1 MNMKYLFGS
10 IFALYSSNLFATA
23 NDWQLSFQNP
33 ATDLMQE
40 VIDLHDLILIM
51 MTVITL
57 FVLFLLFYVSFRFS
71 AKRNPTP
78 STTTHNTILEV
89 LWTALPV
96 VILVVM
102 AVPSFKLL
110 YKQEKSD
117 SYDMTVKVIGHQW
130 YWEYEYPD
138 HGDFYF
144 ESYMIQDEDLQ
155 EGDLRLLTVD
165 NPLIIPANKNV
176 QILITAGDVLH
187 SWAVPSMGI
196 KTDAVPGRLNETWVN
211 VKEPGTYRGQCSEI
225 CGTGHGFMPVVVK
238 VLPENEF
245 MAWVNEAK
253 NNYAINEDIQ
263 PITSS
268 ENEELVL
275 SKNEVIK
282 LEFEEN
288 KL

>member
-1 MNMKYLFGS
+1 MTDMKSFFTV
-10 IFALYSSNLFATA
+10 IFFFFTSNLYAVA
-23 NDWQLSFQNP
+23 EDWQLSFQNP
-33 ATDLMQE
+33 ATDLMQK
-40 VIDLHDLILIM
+40 VVSLHDMILIV
-51 MTVITL
+51 MTVVTL

-78 STTTHNTILEV
+78 STTTHNTVIEV
-89 LWTALPV
+89 LWTAIPI
-96 VILVVM
+96 VILVVI
-102 AVPSFKLL
+102 AIPSFKLL
-110 YKQEKSD
+110 YEQEKSD

-144 ESYMIQDEDLQ
+144 ESYMVQDEDLQ

-165 NPLIIPANKNV
+165 NPLVIPANKNV
-176 QILITAGDVLH
+176 QILISAGDVLH

-225 CGTGHGFMPVVVK
+225 CGSGHGFMPVVVK

-245 MAWVNEAK
+245 MAWANEAK
-253 NNYAINEDIQ
+253 NNYAINEDIKMDE
-263 PITSS
+263 ISDDEIIVS
-268 ENEELVL
+268 ENKIL
-275 SKNEVIK
+275 K
-282 LEFEEN
+282 LEEN

>member
-1 MNMKYLFGS
+1 MKLSLTIFLTLFIS
-10 IFALYSSNLFATA
+10 KLHASAT
-23 NDWQLSFQNP
+23 DWQLSFQNP
-33 ATDLMQE
+33 ATVLMQE
-40 VIDLHDLILIM
+40 VVTLHNGILIV

-71 AKRNPTP
+71 AKRNPVP
-78 STTTHNTILEV
+78 STTTHNTIIEI
-89 LWTALPV
+89 LWTAIPI

-102 AVPSFKLL
+102 AIPSFILL

-138 HGDFYF
+138 HGNFYF
-144 ESYMIQDEDLQ
+144 ESYMIEEEDLQ
-155 EGDLRLLTVD
+155 KGDLRLLTVD
-165 NPLIIPANKNV
+165 NPLVIPANKNI

-187 SWAVPSMGI
+187 SWAMPSMGI
-196 KTDAVPGRLNETWVN
+196 KTDAVPGRLNETWIN

-225 CGTGHGFMPVVVK
+225 CGRGHGFMPVVVK

-253 NNYAINEDIQ
+253 NNYAVNEDIELNETLDDE
-263 PITSS
+263 IIVS
-268 ENEELVL
+268 ENKIIQLEET
-275 SKNEVIK
+275 K
-282 LEFEEN
+282 
-288 KL
+288 

>member
-1 MNMKYLFGS
+1 MKLFFT
-10 IFALYSSNLFATA
+10 IFSTLFVSKLNASA
-23 NDWQLSFQNP
+23 IDWQLSFQNP

-40 VIDLHDLILIM
+40 VISLHNGILIV

-71 AKRNPTP
+71 AKRNPVP
-78 STTTHNTILEV
+78 STTTHNTIIEI
-89 LWTALPV
+89 LWTAIPI

-102 AVPSFKLL
+102 AIPSFKLL
-110 YKQEKSD
+110 YKKKKSD

-138 HGDFYF
+138 HGNFYF
-144 ESYMIQDEDLQ
+144 ESYMIEEEDLQ
-155 EGDLRLLTVD
+155 KGDLRLLTVD
-165 NPLIIPANKNV
+165 NPLVIPANKNI

-187 SWAVPSMGI
+187 SWAMPSMGI
-196 KTDAVPGRLNETWVN
+196 KTDAVPGRLNETWIN

-225 CGTGHGFMPVVVK
+225 CGRGHGFMPVVVK

-253 NNYAINEDIQ
+253 NNYAVNEDIELNETLDDE
-263 PITSS
+263 IIVS
-268 ENEELVL
+268 ENKIIQLEET
-275 SKNEVIK
+275 K
-282 LEFEEN
+282 
-288 KL
+288 

>member
-1 MNMKYLFGS
+1 MAAMKSLLT
-10 IFALYSSNLFATA
+10 IFFTFFVSNLYAVAT
-23 NDWQLSFQNP
+23 DWQLSFQNP

-40 VIDLHDLILIM
+40 VVTLHNGILIV

-71 AKRNPTP
+71 AKRNPVP
-78 STTTHNTILEV
+78 STTTHNTIIEI
-89 LWTALPV
+89 LWTAIPI

-102 AVPSFKLL
+102 AIPSFKLL

-138 HGDFYF
+138 HGNFYF
-144 ESYMIQDEDLQ
+144 ESYMIEEEDLQ
-155 EGDLRLLTVD
+155 KGDLRLLTVD
-165 NPLIIPANKNV
+165 NPLVIPANKNI

-187 SWAVPSMGI
+187 SWAMPSMGI
-196 KTDAVPGRLNETWVN
+196 KTDAVPGRLNETWIN

-225 CGTGHGFMPVVVK
+225 CGRGHGFMPVVVK

-253 NNYAINEDIQ
+253 NNYAVNEDIELNETLDDE
-263 PITSS
+263 IIVS
-268 ENEELVL
+268 ENKIIQLEET
-275 SKNEVIK
+275 K
-282 LEFEEN
+282 
-288 KL
+288 

>member
-1 MNMKYLFGS
+1 MKSFFTIFLTLFVTKLNAS
-10 IFALYSSNLFATA
+10 AT
-23 NDWQLSFQNP
+23 DWQLSFQNP

-40 VIDLHDLILIM
+40 VVTLHNGILIV

-71 AKRNPTP
+71 AKRNPVP
-78 STTTHNTILEV
+78 STTTHNTIIEI
-89 LWTALPV
+89 LWTAIPI

-102 AVPSFKLL
+102 AIPSFKLL

-138 HGDFYF
+138 HGNFYF
-144 ESYMIQDEDLQ
+144 ESYMIEEEDLQ
-155 EGDLRLLTVD
+155 KGDLRLLTVD
-165 NPLIIPANKNV
+165 NPLVIPANKNI

-187 SWAVPSMGI
+187 SWAMPSMGI
-196 KTDAVPGRLNETWVN
+196 KTDAVPGRLNETWIN

-225 CGTGHGFMPVVVK
+225 CGRGHGFMPVVVK

-253 NNYAINEDIQ
+253 NNYAVNEDIELNETLDNE
-263 PITSS
+263 IIVS
-268 ENEELVL
+268 ENKIIQLEET
-275 SKNEVIK
+275 K
-282 LEFEEN
+282 
-288 KL
+288 